1 MLDAQTTADVI
12 TMLYPNTSS
21 FRNKRVVVCG

>member
-12 TMLYPNTSS
+12 TMLYPNSNLTI
-21 FRNKRVVVCG
+21 RIQNNIDI